1 MPTIEIPEV
10 GAVDF
15 PDTMSEQDITAAAA
29 KLHKEHSATPIFQ
42 YAGLTAPMINP
53 KKAEEVSN
61 SITGQTGGMNRSS
74 MPVIGDLID
83 GLKSLP
89 DVQRGFHE
97 QPIATAKGLFGGL
110 LEGLT
115 SITDPVSIASFGLP
129 LIGKGVKAGAKIAQG
144 ASALAKDAK
153 VVAPALSVEAE
164 MAAKAAPA
172 IERRAVTRVANSV
185 EDAGYARTREKFATG
200 AETGSDVMREVDAKK
215 RALDASREVA
225 SKVQLKKPAAAPA
238 AVADDITRLP
248 GTRVVKKNI
257 LRPNSSTFDLAQEAM
272 PNGIK
277 LKALKKIPKPTGSDE
292 LSRALRQRSH
302 ISEEAAK
309 IAAKKS
315 GGEAGFATT
324 GMMTELPKAL
334 LQARSASMLSGMA
347 LPMSIAGNVGA
358 PVTAALESG
367 SMKPIQE
374 LLRLPTNARNVIEA
388 FKTGS
393 NPSEM
398 AQYGAKKMGLNL
410 PGRAIGAFDTA
421 TQQLL
426 QRAGV
431 APEEAKRL
439 LLQGPNKI
447 AEGLHDV
454 DPHGIVFP
462 FQKTPSNFF
471 TEGVKSVTK
480 PGSLKKAA
488 ITGAVT
494 GAGYETGKHTDNK
507 TALKTGAA
515 MSGVRGIPFLIGA
528 GIGAGQRGGSTAAR
542 KAMGSFSPI
551 QDMGIT
557 SMVANPSIEGVK
569 QATGLKPAFQSAFLD
584 KEDNGRSRTRVR
596 RRR

>member
-29 KLHKEHSATPIFQ
+29 KLHREHSTEPTFQ
-42 YAGLTAPMINP
+42 YAGLTAPVINP
-53 KKAEEVSN
+53 KKAEQVSN
-61 SITGQTGGMNRSS
+61 AITGQIGGMNRSS
-74 MPVIGDLID
+74 VPIIGDLID
-83 GLKSLP
+83 AAKAFP
-89 DVQRGFHE
+89 DVQRGFRE
-97 QPIATAKGLFGGL
+97 EPIATAKGMFGGL
-110 LEGLT
+110 LEGLAG
-115 SITDPVSIASFGLP
+115 STDPVSLASFGLP
-129 LIGKGVKAGAKIAQG
+129 FIGKAAKAGSKVVKG

-153 VVAPALSVEAE
+153 AVAPLAAEAE
-164 MAAKAAPA
+164 LAAKAAPA
-172 IERRAVTRVANSV
+172 VERRAVSRVAGSA
-185 EDAGYARTREKFATG
+185 EDAAYNRMREKLATG
-200 AETGSDVMREVDAKK
+200 TKTGSDELRKVDEAK
-215 RALDASREVA
+215 RALDASRETA
-225 SKVQLKKPAAAPA
+225 EKVRLKKPAAAAARP
-238 AVADDITRLP
+238 AVADDINRLP

-257 LRPNSSTFDLAQEAM
+257 LRPDQSTFDLAQEAM

-277 LKALKKIPKPTGSDE
+277 LKALKKIPKPTGDDE
-292 LSRALRQRSH
+292 LSRALRQRAH
-302 ISEEAAK
+302 INAAS
-309 IAAKKS
+309 AKKS

-347 LPMSIAGNVGA
+347 LPMSIAGNIGA
-358 PVTAALESG
+358 PVTAALEAG

-374 LLRLPTNARNVIEA
+374 LLRLPTNAKNVYQA
-388 FKTGS
+388 FKTGA

-398 AQYGAKKMGLNL
+398 ATYGAKKMGINL

-426 QRAGV
+426 TRAGV

-447 AEGLHDV
+447 AQGLHDV
-454 DPHGIVFP
+454 DPHGLVFP

-480 PGSLKKAA
+480 PGSVKKAA
-488 ITGAVT
+488 ITAGVT
-494 GAGYETGKHTDNK
+494 GAGYETGKHTDNR

-515 MSGVRGIPFLIGA
+515 LSGVRGIPFLIGA
-528 GIGAGQRGGSTAAR
+528 GIGAGQRGGSGAAR

-557 SMVANPSIEGVK
+557 SMVANPSKDGIK
-569 QATGLKPAFQSAFLD
+569 QAVGLKPAFQSAFLD
-584 KEDNGRSRTRVR
+584 KDDKGGRTRTRTR